1 MRHAPAWPLAHRT
14 HPIATNPSTDA
25 RLRVV
30 VVENND
36 DLRRLLALTIDAE
49 PDLRCV
55 ATRTSARDLLA
66 LARTERPDVV
76 VLDLQ
81 LEDGSSLPVARALRE
96 SAPGTSV
103 LVYTGHANA
112 ARAADANRWGVREYV
127 TKGGDVEDLL
137 AAIRRCEKCE
147 PTGAALPSPSMDT
160 LQFRSIAPDD
170 DAAVAALIRTVM
182 PEFGAVG
189 PGFAIED
196 PEVDH
201 MSRAYDTPRAAYFVV
216 VDATGRV
223 LGGGGLAPLAGAEP
237 SVCELRK
244 MYFLPEARGHGM
256 GERLLRH
263 CLEVARGFGY
273 RTCYLETLAGMDAA
287 VALYGKLGFTRRTQ
301 PLGATG
307 HHGCNRY
314 YSLEL

>member
-1 MRHAPAWPLAHRT
+1 M
-14 HPIATNPSTDA
+14 
-25 RLRVV
+25 
-30 VVENND
+30 
-36 DLRRLLALTIDAE
+36 LTIDAE

-55 ATRTSARDLLA
+55 ATSTTGRELLA
-66 LARTERPDVV
+66 LARVERPDVV

-81 LEDGSSLPVARALRE
+81 LEDGLSLPVARELRD
-96 SAPGTSV
+96 SVPGTSV
-103 LVYTGHANA
+103 LVYTGHASA
-112 ARAADANRWGVREYV
+112 ALAADASRWGVREYV
-127 TKGGDVEDLL
+127 KKGGDVEDLL
-137 AAIRRCEKCE
+137 AAIRRCEKCG
-147 PTGAALPSPSMDT
+147 TAATSLTSVSMDT

-201 MSRAYDTPRAAYFVV
+201 MSRAYDAPRAAYFVV
-216 VDATGRV
+216 VDANARIV
-223 LGGGGLAPLAGAEP
+223 GGGGLAPLAGAEP
-237 SVCELRK
+237 TVCELRK
-244 MYFLPEARGHGM
+244 MYFLPVARGHGM

-263 CLEVARGFGY
+263 CLDVARGFGY
-273 RTCYLETLAGMDAA
+273 RTCYLETLSGMDAA
-287 VALYGKLGFTRRTQ
+287 VALYEKLGFTRRTQ